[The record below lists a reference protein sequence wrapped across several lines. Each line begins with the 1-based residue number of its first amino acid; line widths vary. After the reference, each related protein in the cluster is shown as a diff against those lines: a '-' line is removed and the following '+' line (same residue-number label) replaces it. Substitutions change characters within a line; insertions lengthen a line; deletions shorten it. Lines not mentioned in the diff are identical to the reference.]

1 MEGLAEIVG
10 SNLQTLRK
18 ANSLT
23 QQELADKLHYSDK
36 SISKWELGYATPSV
50 DILKEFADY
59 FGVTVDYLIT
69 PHEEEETKEMVKQK
83 QKDSGPQA
91 ASKAIILALVNVVVL
106 AIATAIYVSGFVQNK
121 QNVLWVAF
129 VWMIPIALII
139 SVIVARM
146 LYGRNPL
153 LTMILFSCF
162 VWFLVFAFYIQFR
175 FVNQPTQDLWYILLV
190 CLPIQAILIL
200 AYLYNRSKI

>member
-129 VWMIPIALII
+129 VWMIPIALIL

>member
-18 ANSLT
+18 ANNLT

-121 QNVLWVAF
+121 QNVLWIAF
-129 VWMIPIALII
+129 VWMIPIALIL

-162 VWFLVFAFYIQFR
+162 VWFLVFAFYVQFR
-175 FVNQPTQDLWYILLV
+175 FVNQPPQDLWYILLV

>member
-18 ANSLT
+18 ANNLT

-129 VWMIPIALII
+129 VWMIPIALIL